1 MIFIH
6 SKIKKLI
13 SAYLDNEASEKEK
26 NLVEEHLKKC
36 TFCRKYYEGLQKLSS
51 TLGKYKEEELSPD
64 LEQRIK
70 SSFLGEKYKGVAKM
84 KNKKLIFGISS
95 GALAILLMFV
105 FVGHMQNY
113 LWRSVQGRLQSAAD
127 GIESYEYEPIT
138 DAKRLAKTVVTG
150 EQYSSGLPSG
160 YDKRTRIT
168 DFNVVE
174 KKANAYVPSVS
185 SRIQLMATRDAVEKN
200 AAWVTTTD
208 DNSANWSSD
217 GGGSYNTPRSV
228 AAIESA
234 AQEGPI
240 VIVEPYLPATG
251 KEDKLIRNA
260 QATLEVENIQKV
272 YDEIVKIGKG
282 KNGYLAAANFNESTS
297 GRISAQIIL
306 RVPKEK
312 FEETIDEVRKLGQV
326 KRFDISSIDVSQDY
340 SALVSELNT
349 IKTVYDKIAD
359 KLKEKKTDIQQAI
372 RLESE
377 LTPIAKRI
385 EAIRNKISEYDNLIS
400 VSTITINLYEVSWR
414 LMIQES
420 IKETKQRFVVFVSGL
435 LRNSI
440 NLLPVLVIICV
451 VGVIAIVLTKKLIR
465 VIKNL
470 FTKKSS

>member
-6 SKIKKLI
+6 PKIKKLI
-13 SAYLDNEASEKEK
+13 SAYLDNEVSEKEK

-70 SSFLGEKYKGVAKM
+70 SNFLGGKYKGVAKM

-113 LWRSVQGRLQSAAD
+113 LWRSTQGRLQNSAD
-127 GIESYEYEPIT
+127 KGGIYEI
-138 DAKRLAKTVVTG
+138 
-150 EQYSSGLPSG
+150 EQYSPGLPFS
-160 YDKRTRIT
+160 YEKRKK
-168 DFNVVE
+168 FANYNVVRQP
-174 KKANAYVPSVS
+174 KANAYVPSVS
-185 SRIQLMATRDAVEKN
+185 NSVQHSGSSKLIKENER
-200 AAWVTTTD
+200 WVTTTEGS
-208 DNSANWSSD
+208 SANWSSPEL
-217 GGGSYNTPRSV
+217 GRGRYIKPLSTE
-228 AAIESA
+228 AIESA

-326 KRFDISSIDVSQDY
+326 KRFDINSIDVSQDY
-340 SALVSELNT
+340 NALVSELNT

-400 VSTITINLYEVSWR
+400 VSTITINLYEISWK

-420 IKETKQRFVVFVSGL
+420 VKETKQRFVAFVSGL

-465 VIKNL
+465 AIKNL
-470 FTKKSS
+470 FSKKSS

>member
-6 SKIKKLI
+6 SKMKKLI
-13 SAYLDNEASEKEK
+13 SAYLDNEVNEKEK

-36 TFCRKYYEGLQKLSS
+36 TFCRKYYENLQRLSS
-51 TLGKYKEEELSPD
+51 ALGKYKEEELSPD

-70 SSFLGEKYKGVAKM
+70 FNFLGGKYKGVAKM

-105 FVGHMQNY
+105 FVGHMQSY
-113 LWRSVQGRLQSAAD
+113 LKRSMEGRLHGSAD
-127 GIESYEYEPIT
+127 EIGRTYEYDPT
-138 DAKRLAKTVVTG
+138 AGAKRSAKTGAIG
-150 EQYSSGLPSG
+150 EEYSPSLPYLNRGKS
-160 YDKRTRIT
+160 
-168 DFNVVE
+168 
-174 KKANAYVPSVS
+174 S
-185 SRIQLMATRDAVEKN
+185 SRKTKSLDDKPWIAKT
-200 AAWVTTTD
+200 
-208 DNSANWSSD
+208 DNSSAEWSSSD
-217 GGGSYNTPRSV
+217 FGGGGHYSKPLSV
-228 AAIESA
+228 AAIEGA

-240 VIVEPYLPATG
+240 VIVAPYLPATG

-260 QATLEVENIQKV
+260 EATLEVENIQKV

-282 KNGYLAAANFNESTS
+282 KSGYLAAANFNESTS

-312 FEETIDEVRKLGQV
+312 FEETIDKVRKLGQV
-326 KRFDISSIDVSQDY
+326 KRFDINSIDISQDY
-340 SALVSELNT
+340 NALVSELNT
-349 IKTVYDKIAD
+349 IKTVYDKIAE

-385 EAIRNKISEYDNLIS
+385 EAIRNKISQYDNLIS
-400 VSTITINLYEVSWR
+400 VSTITINLYEVSWK

-420 IKETKQRFVVFVSGL
+420 VKETKHRFVAFVSGL

-440 NLLPVLVIICV
+440 NLLPLVVIICV
-451 VGVIAIVLTKKLIR
+451 IGVIGIVLTKKLVR
-465 VIKNL
+465 AIKNL

>member
-13 SAYLDNEASEKEK
+13 SAYLDNEVSEKEK

-51 TLGKYKEEELSPD
+51 TLGKYQEEELSPD

-70 SSFLGEKYKGVAKM
+70 NNFLGKKYKGVAKM
-84 KNKKLIFGISS
+84 KNKKLIVGISS

-105 FVGHMQNY
+105 FVGHMQTY
-113 LWRSVQGRLQSAAD
+113 LRRSMQGRVHDTAMELSGAK
-127 GIESYEYEPIT
+127 EYDSTNGRVRFENYVGGSG
-138 DAKRLAKTVVTG
+138 K
-150 EQYSSGLPSG
+150 QYSSGLTSSVQYQNSSKKIKSVDKEILRGMNGSSAEWESG
-160 YDKRTRIT
+160 GHTRA
-168 DFNVVE
+168 DYN
-174 KKANAYVPSVS
+174 KPLSV
-185 SRIQLMATRDAVEKN
+185 T
-200 AAWVTTTD
+200 
-208 DNSANWSSD
+208 
-217 GGGSYNTPRSV
+217 
-228 AAIESA
+228 AIESS

-260 QATLEVENIQKV
+260 DATLEVENIQKV

-282 KNGYLAAANFNESTS
+282 KNGYLAAANFNESAN
-297 GRISAQIIL
+297 GRVSAQIIL

-326 KRFDISSIDVSQDY
+326 KRFDIKSIDVSQDY
-340 SALVSELNT
+340 NALVSELNT
-349 IKTVYDKIAD
+349 IKTVYDKIAE
-359 KLKEKKTDIQQAI
+359 KLKEKKTDIQAAI

-385 EAIRNKISEYDNLIS
+385 AAIRNKISEYDNLIS
-400 VSTITINLYEVSWR
+400 VSTITINLYEVSWK

-420 IKETKQRFVVFVSGL
+420 VKETKQRFVAFVSSL
-435 LRNSI
+435 LKNSI
-440 NLLPVLVIICV
+440 TLLPLLVIICV
-451 VGVIAIVLTKKLIR
+451 VVIVCVVLTKKLVR
-465 VIKNL
+465 AIKNI
-470 FTKKSS
+470 FTKKTS